1 MAKIVGW
8 ILMLLGLALIVLGVL
23 KMKIVSFLS
32 PILLDVVGI
41 ILILIGFLFL
51 KQRVEK
57 QAKEEV
63 PIYEGEGKKR
73 RIVGYRRIE

>member
-23 KMKIVSFLS
+23 KMKIVSFLN
-32 PILLDVVGI
+32 PLLLDVVGI

-57 QAKEEV
+57 QEKEEV